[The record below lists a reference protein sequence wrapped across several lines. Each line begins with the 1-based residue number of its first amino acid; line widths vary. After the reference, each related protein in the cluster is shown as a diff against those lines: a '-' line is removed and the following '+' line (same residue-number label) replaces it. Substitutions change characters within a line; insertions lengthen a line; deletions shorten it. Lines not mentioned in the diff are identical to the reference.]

1 MAAKTVVVLGG
12 GVGGVVAANRLR
24 SLLDREHRVVVVDR
38 TIWHSYPP
46 SFTWVMMGWRRP
58 EQVSRDI
65 RCLERKGIEVE
76 VGEVTAIDLSDRQV
90 LLDDGRS
97 IGWDFMVV
105 ALGSDY
111 ATEGIPGLELAST
124 YYTLDGAEALREEVA
139 KFKGGRIVI
148 MVASVPYKCPAA
160 PYEGA
165 LLLDYTFRRQR
176 IRDEVEIQLVTPEP
190 QPMPVAGS
198 AVGARA
204 EAILAERG
212 IDFRPRSQVKAVD
225 RGGQI
230 LQFGDGSQMP
240 FDLLIAVPGHRP
252 PKVVAE
258 AGLAMG
264 EEWVSVDRETLATA
278 VEGVYAIGDVTH
290 VPLVNG
296 MQLPKAGVFAYGE
309 AETVARNIS
318 SKIEG
323 SAGPEWAYGGDG
335 ACFLEIG
342 FGKAA
347 QVGGRFFARGGPQVA
362 MRGPSRFRHW
372 QKQGME
378 RWWLWRWF

>member
-12 GVGGVVAANRLR
+12 GIGGVVAANRLR

-58 EQVSRDI
+58 EQVSRDL
-65 RCLERKGIEVE
+65 RWLERKGIEVE

-90 LLDDGRS
+90 VLDDGRS

-124 YYTLDGAEALREEVA
+124 YYTLDGAEALREEIA

-160 PYEGA
+160 PYEGT
-165 LLLDYTFRRQR
+165 LLLDYNFRRQR
-176 IRDEVEIQLVTPEP
+176 IRDEIEIQLVTPEP

-198 AVGARA
+198 AVGAKA
-204 EAILAERG
+204 EAMLAERG

-225 RGGQI
+225 RGGKV
-230 LQFGDGSQMP
+230 LQFGDGSQMS

-252 PKVVAE
+252 PRVVAE
-258 AGLAMG
+258 AGLAME
-264 EEWVSVDRETLATA
+264 EEWVPVDRETLATA

-290 VPLVNG
+290 IPLVNG

-323 SAGPEWAYGGDG
+323 SAGPEWAYGGEG

-342 FGKAA
+342 FGRAA
-347 QVGGRFFARGGPQVA
+347 QVGGRFFARGGPQAA